1 MGMVH
6 AAILNALE
14 GATLVAACEPNATI
28 RSGFESFVPDVRFYK
43 DHHVLLDSED
53 LEAVFITTP
62 TEFHV
67 DTAID
72 CIERGCAV
80 FVEKPLALDVASSDR
95 VLLAL
100 KKRPVC
106 SMVGFMMRYVDTFAR
121 AKKLID
127 SAVIGRPLAIEGSVY
142 TSQVFQKGR
151 GWRSSKKKSGGGV
164 VMMQG
169 IHALDLIGWY
179 FGLPQ
184 DLSARVS
191 GHYSQEVED
200 FAHITFGWEDG
211 LIGWLDCSWSVD
223 NRRLMEVR
231 IQVTGELGTL
241 VVDDD
246 TIRVYMRGPGATLP
260 AGWTV
265 ETKPELSTGVPI
277 DIGGPQYT
285 REDLDFVGAVRRGS
299 AVASDL
305 LNARNVQ
312 ALVEG
317 AYASADDGGRPVG
330 FDW

>member
-6 AAILNALE
+6 AAILNALDE
-14 GATLVAACEPNATI
+14 VSLVAACEPNQTI

-43 DHHVLLDSED
+43 NHRDLLDTEAPD
-53 LEAVFITTP
+53 AVFITTP
-62 TEFHV
+62 TEYHV
-67 DTAID
+67 ETALD
-72 CIERGCAV
+72 FVSKGCAV
-80 FVEKPLALDVASSDR
+80 FVEKPLALDVASADR
-95 VLLAL
+95 LLAAL
-100 KKRPVC
+100 GEHPVC

-121 AKKLID
+121 AKELID
-127 SAVIGRPLAIEGSVY
+127 SNVIGRPISIEGSVY
-142 TSQVFQKGR
+142 TSQVFAKGR

-179 FGLPQ
+179 FGLPE
-184 DLSARVS
+184 DISARMS
-191 GHYSQEVED
+191 EHYSQEVED
-200 FAHITFGWEDG
+200 FAHITLGWESG

-223 NRRLMEVR
+223 NRRLMEIR
-231 IQVTGELGTL
+231 IQVTGESGTL

-246 TIRVYMRGPGATLP
+246 SVRVYLRGPGGLFP
-260 AGWTV
+260 EGWTV
-265 ETKPELSTGVPI
+265 ETKPELATGVPI

-285 REDLDFVGAVRRGS
+285 REDADFVNAVRSGK

-317 AYASADDGGRPVG
+317 VYASAADGGRPVR